1 MEKKSCEK
9 QPLESNSSFLPSDT
23 TKDTDW
29 RSSELLQNVVVV
41 QNQSVSERSTPHFT
55 VSNEKIS
62 LSQDTAMK
70 PLMSEAEQEGAITVS
85 QAMDC
90 LVSKQSNNT
99 KAIFSP
105 GNPPSLDFSRS
116 CWTIK
121 NLAPIVAYSL
131 PSEKAE
137 EWLGDLIEVSDGLM
151 QSGSP
156 QWQLNAIALIR
167 ILHLVW
173 AAYQVTWSD
182 FVGTD
187 WDDCR

>member
-1 MEKKSCEK
+1 MEKKSCGK
-9 QPLESNSSFLPSDT
+9 QPLEKSSSFSLSDT
-23 TKDTDW
+23 TKDTVW
-29 RSSELLQNVVVV
+29 KSSELLQNVVVV
-41 QNQSVSERSTPHFT
+41 QNQSALERSTPHCT

-62 LSQDTAMK
+62 LSQDTVMK
-70 PLMSEAEQEGAITVS
+70 QLTSEEEQEGAITVS

-90 LVSKQSNNT
+90 LVFKRSSNT

-105 GNPPSLDFSRS
+105 GNPPNLDFSRS

-121 NLAPIVAYSL
+121 NLAPIVAYCL

-137 EWLGDLIEVSDGLM
+137 DWLGDLIEVCDGLM
-151 QSGSP
+151 QSGTP
-156 QWQLNAIALIR
+156 RWQLNAIALIR

-173 AAYQVTWSD
+173 AAYKVTWSD
-182 FVGTD
+182 FIGTD